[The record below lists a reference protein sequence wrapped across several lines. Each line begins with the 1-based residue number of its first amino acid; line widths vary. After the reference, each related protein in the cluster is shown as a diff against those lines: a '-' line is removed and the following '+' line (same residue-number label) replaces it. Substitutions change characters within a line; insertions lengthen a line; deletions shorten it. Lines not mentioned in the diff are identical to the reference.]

1 MRVREEGDLL
11 HVGRLA
17 VAPDQQ
23 QRGLGT
29 ALLLAAEELAGA
41 QVRIFALF
49 TGAQSEV
56 NPAERR
62 HRPTR
67 CPDRSGS
74 TVYTSRV
81 KTAISLPNA
90 VYERAERVA
99 ARLGLSRSH
108 LYAVALEEYLDQVDK
123 HADPVTEALDRLYAE
138 QPAQDGIGRAAA
150 GRRLI
155 DRGDWQW

>member
-1 MRVREEGDLL
+1 M
-11 HVGRLA
+11 
-17 VAPDQQ
+17 
-23 QRGLGT
+23 
-29 ALLLAAEELAGA
+29 
-41 QVRIFALF
+41 
-49 TGAQSEV
+49 
-56 NPAERR
+56 
-62 HRPTR
+62 
-67 CPDRSGS
+67 
-74 TVYTSRV
+74 

-90 VYERAERVA
+90 VFERAERVA

-138 QPAQDGIGRAAA
+138 QPAQDWIGGAAA